1 MALPV
6 SNTFSRFKSEAA
18 IRTGKYS
25 NIRIK
30 QMAGNMNPELKW
42 QNVSTAVATNIVAG
56 GWGGQNTSAL
66 QHFSST
72 CYYFGESLT
81 DELGSGPAK
90 APAIG
95 LIHTAWG
102 GSMIEQWLSQATV
115 NSCVRSCSNATS
127 CGVSEWWNTRV
138 LPFAGM
144 TVKGWVWCKS
154 LSLPPLLPLLLSV
167 FKLPRLSQFTLHHL
181 CCCRCCCLHP
191 QTRGRTICMAS
202 LATLSRNRATPA

>member
-6 SNTFSRFKSEAA
+6 SNTFSRFKSETA
-18 IRTGKYS
+18 IRAGKYS

-42 QNVSTAVATNIVAG
+42 QNMTTAVNTNIVAG
-56 GWGGQNTSAL
+56 GWGGANTSAL

-81 DELGSGPAK
+81 DELSGASSK

-102 GSMIEQWLSQATV
+102 GSMIEQWLPQETV
-115 NSCVRSCSNATS
+115 NSCDRSCNNATT

-154 LSLPPLLPLLLSV
+154 LPPVLQSISCYRCSLRDSV
-167 FKLPRLSQFTLHHL
+167 ESTQS
-181 CCCRCCCLHP
+181 CCC
-191 QTRGRTICMAS
+191 
-202 LATLSRNRATPA
+202 